1 MSYYREFEK
10 KLYTWIFWA
19 ANALGHMSKAAIA
32 ANKRPVSPLTTTR
45 LNKQA
50 QATAVKWLPSL
61 AAADSGPCEVAR
73 SNNRSKRGSG
83 GKMKKKTFKIFYKEN
98 RFLPIQSNR
107 YLPITSS
114 GSDFRPSGSCPCST
128 SNKADNAFVHKAGSI
143 VLLSLINVKTLRKP
157 IPTI

>member
-1 MSYYREFEK
+1 MLSWILMK
-10 KLYTWIFWA
+10 KFTWIFWI
-19 ANALGHMSKAAIA
+19 ANTLGHISKAAIA

-45 LNKQA
+45 LNKHA

-73 SNNRSKRGSG
+73 SNNKSKSGSV
-83 GKMKKKTFKIFYKEN
+83 KKKGRKIKNIYYKTIN
-98 RFLPIQSNR
+98 LYIYINL
-107 YLPITSS
+107 YILPITSS
-114 GSDFRPSGSCPCST
+114 GSDFRLSGSCPCNT